1 MEESQ
6 IKVKGALFYP
16 AMLRIL
22 LLVAVMLLPV
32 PESLADTALR
42 VYRSRV
48 AGAVSVEARSASIAA
63 IGNALSLHLDRPVIS
78 RAKERRVTMTV
89 RNVTPRAALEAL
101 ATGNGL
107 AIETRREAYVLSDR
121 AEKTVTL
128 DVKDAED
135 GDILRSVQRQCGIRN
150 LMIDP
155 DVRGT
160 GTFLFREVPC
170 GVAIDTILGSLGLA
184 GEVEMNSILHVEAR
198 H

>member
-1 MEESQ
+1 M
-6 IKVKGALFYP
+6 P
-16 AMLRIL
+16 RIL

-48 AGAVSVEARSASIAA
+48 AGAISVEARSASIAA
-63 IGNALSLHLDRPVIS
+63 VGNALSLHLDRPVIS
-78 RAKERRVTMTV
+78 RAKEQRVTMTL

-101 ATGNGL
+101 ATGHGL
-107 AIETRREAYVLSDR
+107 AIESRRDAYVLSDR

-128 DVKDAED
+128 DVKDAEA

-155 DVRGT
+155 DVRGS

-198 H
+198 P